1 MAKKKA
7 KKKIKRAKKK
17 VVRAKKKARKV
28 KSKAKKTVRKKVVIK
43 QKKEKVIAVVDHFF
57 GKISVAAF
65 KLKAPLRVGDM
76 IHIKGHTTD
85 FVQKV
90 DSMQI
95 EHQSVPK
102 AGKGAE
108 VGIKVRGKVRAGDTV
123 YFATGEKELSAPP
136 AAVQKP
142 MFPAASSRPPSPQP
156 PTGERPITPPS
167 ASRKPGK
174 ENPYGNTRFLKF

>member
-7 KKKIKRAKKK
+7 KRKVKKAKKRPKKKK
-17 VVRAKKKARKV
+17 VVRGKKKAKV
-28 KSKAKKTVRKKVVIK
+28 KAKAKG
-43 QKKEKVIAVVDHFF
+43 EKVIAVVDHFF

-85 FVQKV
+85 FIQKV
-90 DSMQI
+90 DSIQI
-95 EHQSVPK
+95 EHESVPK

-108 VGIKVRGKVRAGDTV
+108 VGIKVKGKVRAGDTV
-123 YFATGEKELSAPP
+123 YFATGEKEISAQP

-142 MFPAASSRPPSPQP
+142 MFPVAAFKPPSPQP

-167 ASRKPGK
+167 ASRSPEKK
-174 ENPYGNTRFLKF
+174 NPYGNTRFLKF